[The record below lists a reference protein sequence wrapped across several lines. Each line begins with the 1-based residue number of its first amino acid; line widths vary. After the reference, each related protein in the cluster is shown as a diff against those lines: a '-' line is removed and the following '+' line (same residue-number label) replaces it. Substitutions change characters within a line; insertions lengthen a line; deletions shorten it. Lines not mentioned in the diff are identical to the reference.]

1 MPDETPDETPETPPT
16 PEVDGLGDAGK
27 RAIQAERRRA
37 DSLDKELKAL
47 RAESESRAN
56 AELSELERVKKENTE
71 LLGNKAA
78 ADLAT
83 IRLQV
88 ALEMKLTT
96 KEAARLQGTDY
107 DTLLADAEEFVES
120 LAERD
125 SGNKQSSPR
134 PDPSQ
139 GAKGSGGAATPA
151 RQFAD
156 AFDF

>member
-1 MPDETPDETPETPPT
+1 MPDETPDETPETPET

-27 RAIQAERRRA
+27 RAIQSERRRA
-37 DSLDKELKAL
+37 DSFEKQLKAF
-47 RAESESRAN
+47 RAEAQSKAD
-56 AELSELERVKKENTE
+56 AELSELERVKKENAE
-71 LLGNKAA
+71 LLSNKAS

-88 ALEMKLTT
+88 ALEKGLTS
-96 KEAARLQGTDY
+96 KDAARLQGTDY
-107 DTLLADAEEFVES
+107 ETLSADAEDFVES
-120 LAERD
+120 LAERN
-125 SGNKQSSPR
+125 SGNKQTSPK